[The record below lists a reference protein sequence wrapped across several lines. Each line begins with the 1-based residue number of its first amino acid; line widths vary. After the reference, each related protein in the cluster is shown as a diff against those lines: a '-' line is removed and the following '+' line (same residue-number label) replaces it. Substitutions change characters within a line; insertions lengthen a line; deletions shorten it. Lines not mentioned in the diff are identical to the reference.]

1 MVSFYVEAIFS
12 RRFKRREIRRFN
24 SFQVCRQNTGVREVV
39 ANLENTIAITN
50 YSALLG
56 GGGGGGL
63 SHTKYLHMS
72 GLGGYVMVGKQ
83 IKGLNNM
90 LLDWVEFQGNHES
103 DQQIYFFICAWVLE

>member
-1 MVSFYVEAIFS
+1 MVVSFYVEAIFS

-56 GGGGGGL
+56 GGGGRGTFPCEVSRYEWSRRVCYGRKTDKGFEQYAL
-63 SHTKYLHMS
+63 
-72 GLGGYVMVGKQ
+72 GLGR
-83 IKGLNNM
+83 I
-90 LLDWVEFQGNHES
+90 S
-103 DQQIYFFICAWVLE
+103 R